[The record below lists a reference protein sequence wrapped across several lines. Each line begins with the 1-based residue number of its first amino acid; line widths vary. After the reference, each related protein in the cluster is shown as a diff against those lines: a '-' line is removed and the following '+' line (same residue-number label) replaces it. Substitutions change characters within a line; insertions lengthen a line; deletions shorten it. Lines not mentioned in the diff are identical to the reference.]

1 MFETRGLQKFE
12 NNQSFPVG
20 SRQLLFLAGVLKRF
34 RSRCEKI
41 LPGIGVIIGFFSIC
55 FLKVVVIVCRV
66 PFNGSYIPF
75 RLGFAASLP
84 EGVGYLEEQRQ
95 SKKHSSNAISQNS
108 SNWLTQQTKVGPKI
122 LKVLQRQ
129 TKTSKSHK
137 NIQTD
142 VSIAFSYIYSDW

>member
-1 MFETRGLQKFE
+1 MREDFAWHWGNHR
-12 NNQSFPVG
+12 
-20 SRQLLFLAGVLKRF
+20 
-34 RSRCEKI
+34 
-41 LPGIGVIIGFFSIC
+41 FFSIC

-108 SNWLTQQTKVGPKI
+108 YNWLTQQTKVGPKI

-137 NIQTD
+137 NLQTD
-142 VSIAFSYIYSDW
+142 VSIAFSYIYSDWWVGRISHMFSSHQHIRDWSLAPHGDSFLA

>member
-1 MFETRGLQKFE
+1 M
-12 NNQSFPVG
+12 
-20 SRQLLFLAGVLKRF
+20 
-34 RSRCEKI
+34 
-41 LPGIGVIIGFFSIC
+41 PGIGVIIGFFSIC
-55 FLKVVVIVCRV
+55 VLKVVVIVCRV

-108 SNWLTQQTKVGPKI
+108 YNWLTQQTKVGPKI

-129 TKTSKSHK
+129 TKDKQVSQKSSNRCFNCFFHIFILIGDNTGTHFKYVFITSTHQRLVACTS
-137 NIQTD
+137 
-142 VSIAFSYIYSDW
+142 W